1 MTYTLKNCTIYT
13 NKLFVRGNI
22 IVEDGKICSIGEEE
36 RGIIYDLN
44 GKLVAPSFID
54 PHIHTREPGF
64 THKGSIKGESIAAA
78 HGGYT
83 KCYMMPNVNPAPSNK
98 EVLEM
103 INDIVKKESVIDMH
117 QIASITYDQ
126 TGKGHTLSDM
136 EEIGDLCVGYS
147 DDGNGVVESTT
158 MYNAMLNC
166 KKLSKPLISH
176 CEDKPMVMG
185 GVVVTGEYGKLNNLP
200 MIDPVSEAIEV
211 TRNCL
216 LAYKT
221 GCHLHICHLSSID
234 SVDIIRFYQRKGAHI
249 TCEVTPHQLTLTDMD
264 IKDANFKM
272 NPPLSTNETS
282 EKLLAALKEGVISCI
297 ATDHAPHADN
307 EKALGLLKAPFGII
321 GLETCFGVLYTDLV
335 LTDKLELSFVL
346 DSLSENV
353 SKAFGLKS
361 HKIKVG
367 NDANLV
373 VIDLDSEY
381 KVTREFLLSKSKN
394 TPYLD
399 KTLKG
404 EIVMTIKGGE
414 IVYGK

>member
-13 NKLFVRGNI
+13 NEYFIRGNI
-22 IVEDGKICSIGEEE
+22 VIEDGKIISIGDEES
-36 RGIIYDLN
+36 GKVYDLAY
-44 GKLVAPSFID
+44 KLVAPSFID
-54 PHIHTREPGF
+54 PHIHSREPGF
-64 THKGSIKGESIAAA
+64 THKGSIKGESLAAA

-83 KCYMMPNVNPAPSNK
+83 KCYMMPNTNPAPACK

-103 INDIVKKESVIDMH
+103 INKIVDNEALIDMH

-126 TGKGHTLSDM
+126 TGKGHKLSDM
-136 EEIGDLCVGYS
+136 EEIADLCVGYS

-166 KKLSKPLISH
+166 KKLGKPLISH
-176 CEDKPMVMG
+176 AEDKPMVMG
-185 GVVVTGEYGKLNNLP
+185 GVVVTGEYGRLNNLP

-211 TRNCL
+211 ARNAL

-272 NPPLSTNETS
+272 NPPLSTKETS

-297 ATDHAPHADN
+297 ATDHAPHAED
-307 EKALGLLKAPFGII
+307 EKAKGIMNAPFGIV

-335 LTDKLELSFVL
+335 LKDKLELGFVL
-346 DSLSENV
+346 DSLSEHV
-353 SKAFGLKS
+353 SKTFGLES
-361 HKIKVG
+361 HEVKVG
-367 NDANLV
+367 NNANLV

-381 KVTREFLLSKSKN
+381 EVTKDFLLSKSKN
-394 TPYLD
+394 SPYLNR
-399 KTLKG
+399 KLKG
-404 EIVMTIKGGE
+404 EILMTIKGGE
-414 IVYGK
+414 IVYAK